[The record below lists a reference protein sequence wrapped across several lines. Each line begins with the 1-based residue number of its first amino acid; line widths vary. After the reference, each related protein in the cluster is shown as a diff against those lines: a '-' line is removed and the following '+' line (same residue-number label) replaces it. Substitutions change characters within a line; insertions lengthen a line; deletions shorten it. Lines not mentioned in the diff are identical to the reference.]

1 MPQPMEPKMIDRK
14 WLGLCDR
21 PHRDLREFLER
32 AERVG
37 EVARVKGAN
46 WDLELGA
53 PAEIVNQRRS
63 EAPAGTTE
71 PATDFRERHKFRR
84 QRRAR
89 FRHARRPPFPSRPRR
104 SH

>member
-32 AERVG
+32 AESVG

-53 PAEIVNQRRS
+53 LAKIVNHRRS
-63 EAPAGTTE
+63 KAPAG
-71 PATDFRERHKFRR
+71 PDYSAWLAREL
-84 QRRAR
+84 QVAR
-89 FRHARRPPFPSRPRR
+89 DN
-104 SH
+104 